1 MPEKISRDEVL
12 HIARLARLTF
22 SEAEVDRFAEQ
33 LSAILTYMEK
43 LDELDTSGVEPTS
56 HVLPL
61 ANVFKAD
68 ETLPSLERDKI
79 MSGGPSTEHG
89 HYKVPKI
96 VE

>member
-1 MPEKISRDEVL
+1 MPEKITRDEVL
-12 HIARLARLTF
+12 HVARLARLTF
-22 SEAEVDRFAEQ
+22 SEAEVERFTEQ

-43 LDELDTSGVEPTS
+43 LEELDTEGVEPTS

-61 ANVFKAD
+61 ANVYKPD
-68 ETLPSLERDKI
+68 EARPSWEREKI
-79 MSGGPSTEHG
+79 MSGGPSIEHG

>member
-1 MPEKISRDEVL
+1 MSEKISREEVL
-12 HIARLARLTF
+12 HVARLARLTF
-22 SEAEVDRFAEQ
+22 SETEVERFTEQ

-43 LDELDTSGVEPTS
+43 LEELDTAGVEPTS

-61 ANVFKAD
+61 SNVFKPD
-68 ETLPSLERDKI
+68 EVHPSWERDQI
-79 MSGGPSTEHG
+79 TAGGPSIEHG

>member
-1 MPEKISRDEVL
+1 MSEKISRQEVL
-12 HIARLARLTF
+12 HVARLARLTF
-22 SEAEVDRFAEQ
+22 SEEEVERFTEQ

-43 LDELDTSGVEPTS
+43 LEELDTTGTEPTS

-61 ANVFKAD
+61 SNVFKPD
-68 ETLPSLERDKI
+68 EVEPSWQRDQI
-79 MSGGPSTEHG
+79 TAGCPSIEHG

>member
-12 HIARLARLTF
+12 HVALLARLTF
-22 SEAEVDRFAEQ
+22 SEAEVDRLAEQ
-33 LSAILTYMEK
+33 LSAILTYIEK
-43 LDELDTSGVEPTS
+43 LEELDTTGVEPTS

-61 ANVFKAD
+61 TNVFKGD
-68 ETLPSLERDKI
+68 EARPSAKREQI
-79 MSGGPSTEHG
+79 MAGGPSTEHG

>member
-1 MPEKISRDEVL
+1 MSEKISRDEVL
-12 HIARLARLTF
+12 HVARLSRLTF
-22 SEAEVDRFAEQ
+22 SEAEVDRFTEQ

-56 HVLPL
+56 HVVPL

-68 ETLPSLERDKI
+68 EVHPSVDREQI
-79 MSGGPSTEHG
+79 MAGGPSAEHG